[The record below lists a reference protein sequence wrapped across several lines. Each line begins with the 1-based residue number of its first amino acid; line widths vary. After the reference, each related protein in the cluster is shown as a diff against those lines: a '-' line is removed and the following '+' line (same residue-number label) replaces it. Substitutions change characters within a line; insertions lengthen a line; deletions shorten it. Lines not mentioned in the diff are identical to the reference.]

1 MKTLWWVLV
10 AAAGWGVMLAAYATR
25 AQTDPKAPW
34 ARGLVVMG
42 HELPADLAQTGH
54 ATRVPLRLVPARER
68 TETIIKVLGQVTM
81 DVAMRLALQ
90 LRPKLILL
98 PLDQAGINA
107 SSLQSGRLPE
117 AGRDQVVTGAS
128 AAHKDR
134 VTAGDRVLEV
144 VGVLKPDF
152 ALLRDDYLIP
162 PSDRA
167 AALFTEGDPSVHPA
181 TLVQLTDEQ
190 FQDRTLLQKLEK
202 SLRAPKYTLVI
213 PMDWLEPATSYLYL
227 GGLAVFLLGG
237 SGALIGLFRGWAA
250 WTHRSSVA
258 IPDGQVDDSGASAIR
273 KAGES
278 WWAVPLREMERRPG
292 LVWGVHLAY
301 FGLVIAGS
309 VLVSALPDVQTILLS
324 NVRDALSASSGP
336 LALAAR
342 AYQSGGIPLAAAVTF
357 LINFF
362 LGSLLM
368 LTLPSVIVPGSGILV
383 AALRALTWGLLFSP
397 TLSTLAY
404 SMLPHS
410 GTMLLEGEG
419 YILATL
425 FGLLIPIHILQP
437 SLGGT
442 PLSRFGRV
450 LWLNVLANFWVAV
463 VLVVAACYE
472 ATEVILMNR

>member
-1 MKTLWWVLV
+1 MKAWWWVVV
-10 AAAGWGVMLAAYATR
+10 AAAGWGVMLAAYITR
-25 AQTDPKAPW
+25 AQPDLKSPW
-34 ARGLVVMG
+34 AHGLIVIG
-42 HELPADLAQTGH
+42 DELPADLARTGH
-54 ATRVPLRLVPARER
+54 AIPVRLRLVPAIER
-68 TETIIKVLGQVTM
+68 TEVIIRVVSHVATDEAIRLG
-81 DVAMRLALQ
+81 LQ

-117 AGRDQVVTGAS
+117 AGRDQVVAGAS
-128 AAHKDR
+128 AVHKDQ

-144 VGVLKPDF
+144 VGVLKPEF

-167 AALFTEGDPSVHPA
+167 TALFTDGDPSVHAA
-181 TLVQLTDEQ
+181 TLVPLTHEQ
-190 FQDRTLLQKLEK
+190 FQDRPLLQKLEK
-202 SLRAPKYTLVI
+202 SLPAPKYILVT
-213 PMDWLEPATSYLYL
+213 PPEWLEPKTYYVYLV
-227 GGLAVFLLGG
+227 GLAAFLLGG
-237 SGALIGLFRGWAA
+237 SGFLIGIFRELAGWARRA
-250 WTHRSSVA
+250 SLAVEDDHR
-258 IPDGQVDDSGASAIR
+258 DE
-273 KAGES
+273 AGEPTMSNARPS
-278 WWAVPLREMERRPG
+278 WWAAPLLEMDQRPR
-292 LVWGVHLAY
+292 LVWGVHLVY

-309 VLVSALPDVQTILLS
+309 VLVSTLPDVQTILLS
-324 NVRDALSASSGP
+324 KVRDALVASSGP
-336 LALAAR
+336 LALAAK

-362 LGSLLM
+362 LGSLLV
-368 LTLPSVIVPGSGILV
+368 LTVPSVIVPGSAILV
-383 AALRALTWGLLFSP
+383 AAVRALTWGLLFSP
-397 TLSTLAY
+397 TISSLAY
-404 SMLPHS
+404 AMLPHS

-425 FGLLIPIHILQP
+425 FGLLIPIHIFQS

-463 VLVVAACYE
+463 VLAVAACYE